1 MTGETW
7 RRGLAPGTARR
18 STRCEPKPVGSTYVR
33 PGRRRGPRVPSGSGS
48 CPSWVPAILILTPD
62 AWPAVPVGSSP
73 PVWISGGVGSRPKG
87 VRSGIS
93 DGGAGLSRALLELAQ
108 RLGIDSDV
116 EPHLRR
122 SGRLVN
128 RKCLGFVKKLVQL
141 GGRDL
146 VVVRHAYIL
155 PLPVALVAANL
166 SSARLARRAHVP
178 RVRVNRVRVE
188 DDGEHAAAVR
198 RSDHKNEPSTR
209 GRGLRITTRSPSLT
223 CRTSSGL
230 IAWAASL
237 SIVVCVRSKAT
248 TRTAAPYCCV
258 AAVADRDDLP
268 RLR

>member
-1 MTGETW
+1 
-7 RRGLAPGTARR
+7 
-18 STRCEPKPVGSTYVR
+18 
-33 PGRRRGPRVPSGSGS
+33 
-48 CPSWVPAILILTPD
+48 
-62 AWPAVPVGSSP
+62 
-73 PVWISGGVGSRPKG
+73 VGSRPKG

-166 SSARLARRAHVP
+166 SSARLPRRAHVP

-198 RSDHKNEPSTR
+198 RSDHKNRALHT
-209 GRGLRITTRSPSLT
+209 
-223 CRTSSGL
+223 
-230 IAWAASL
+230 WA
-237 SIVVCVRSKAT
+237 R
-248 TRTAAPYCCV
+248 
-258 AAVADRDDLP
+258 VADHYAVTVVDLP
-268 RLR
+268 NFLGTDRVGSELVDRRLREEQDHDAHRGTVLLRRRSGGPR